1 MTSTFTGPV
10 AHVGDLIGRDR
21 WGRPLITPA
30 GGGKAEPYTRVSTL
44 AKVLDDKTALMQ
56 WKCRQ
61 TALGMGRRKDLV
73 ALAKTA
79 KAEDKAKLNEIVE
92 SALAAAES
100 DSAANM
106 GTALHSMFEQVD
118 AGMDPTEF
126 GAEFAPDLTAYRDA
140 MVGVE
145 VLARELFVVCDELK
159 AAGSFDKLVRV
170 TLPDGRVVLM
180 VADVKTGQHE
190 PNYPHGVATQIAIY
204 SRSHVYHPE
213 KGRVASLPEM
223 GVSQEL
229 GLLIHSPAGKATT
242 DLYLLDLSVGWAL
255 ATTAVAV
262 KAAFKGK
269 PITPLTPASA

>member
-21 WGRPLITPA
+21 WGRPLITPP
-30 GGGKAEPYTRVSTL
+30 GGGAAEPYTRVSTL

-79 KAEDKAKLNEIVE
+79 KADDKGKLNEIVE

-118 AGMDPTEF
+118 QGMDPADF
-126 GAEFAPDLTAYRDA
+126 GAEFAADLTAYRDA
-140 MVGVE
+140 MAGIE

-159 AAGSFDKLVRV
+159 AAGSFDKLVR
-170 TLPDGRVVLM
+170 LPNGLVV

-190 PNYPHGVATQIAIY
+190 PNYPHGAATQIAIY

-213 KGRVASLPEM
+213 QGRITHLPSI
-223 GVSQEL
+223 GVSQDF

-242 DLYLLDLSVGWAL
+242 SLYLLDLSVGWAL

-269 PITPLTPASA
+269 PITPYSPASA